1 MFDAGKLKF
10 YSLQNIA
17 AAGLMPT
24 EALVEIGEAFYYE
37 RTIGINRAYS
47 AMSANQK
54 IDKLVRCYHQ
64 TIPTNAEYVILED
77 GLQYRITLKQV
88 LGDDVDLTLERLEA
102 MLDVSTADLTEDTN
116 STDGD
121 NEP

>member
-1 MFDAGKLKF
+1 MFDAGKLEF

-24 EALVEIGEAFYYE
+24 EALVKLGEAFYYE

-47 AMSANQK
+47 AMSANQR

-102 MLDVSTADLTEDTN
+102 MLDVSTADTSEDTDG
-116 STDGD
+116 TDGD

>member
-1 MFDAGKLKF
+1 MFDAGILKF

-17 AAGLMPT
+17 SAGLMPK
-24 EALVEIGEAFYYE
+24 EALVEQGSAFYYE

-54 IDKLVRCYHQ
+54 IDKLVRCYNQ
-64 TIPTNAEYVILED
+64 TIPYNAEYVILED
-77 GLQYRITLKQV
+77 GLQYRISLKQV

-102 MLDVSTADLTEDTN
+102 MLDVSTADTSEDTDG
-116 STDGD
+116 TDGD